1 MKIVTSLSLA
11 ITGAA
16 LASLGVALPAQ
27 ALTINFD
34 NLPSDQLQTIP
45 NGYQGFNWN
54 GFSTIEPSVFIPG
67 GSGYQ
72 NGVVSGSIVAYN
84 QNGNFASFSSAT
96 PFTLNSAFL
105 TGAWNDGLTVLVQG
119 FEDTNSTASFAQSVV
134 VGTSSPSFFTNNFT
148 GLINRVTFTSSGGSP
163 NSAFASKGFVGT
175 QFALDNLTVNAPIDP
190 TPDPDPDPAA
200 IPVPP
205 QLLGTVFGAG
215 LGFLKA
221 RKRQK
226 MQDVQQAA

>member
-45 NGYQGFNWN
+45 NGYQGFNWT
-54 GFSTIEPSVFIPG
+54 GFSTIEPATFYPN

-72 NGVVSGSIVAYN
+72 SGVVSGNIVAFN
-84 QNGNFASFSSAT
+84 NGGAPASFSSAT
-96 PFTLNSAFL
+96 PFTLNNAFL
-105 TGAWNDGLTVLVQG
+105 TGAWNNGLTVLVQG
-119 FEDTNSTASFAQSVV
+119 FEGDSNTASFAQSVV
-134 VGTSSPSFFTNNFT
+134 VGTISPTLFTNNFT
-148 GLINRVTFTSSGGSP
+148 GLINRVTFSSSGGV
-163 NSAFASKGFVGT
+163 NAGFNFSGT
-175 QFALDNLTVNAPIDP
+175 QFALDNLNLTVNAP
-190 TPDPDPDPAA
+190 PDPNPDPAA